1 MRVFVNQATLELVQG
16 DITSER
22 TDAIVNTANS
32 ALSGGGGVDGA
43 IHRVGG
49 TAIRQEIQRK
59 YPDGCPRGEARMTGA
74 GDLPCRYVIHAVG
87 PIWNDF
93 SASQADALLASAYT
107 ASLRLALDYDLH
119 SIAFPSISTGI
130 YAFPVERAA
139 AIALNTVVMFMEAHP
154 QLQLVRFVLFDVV
167 TFAAYSD
174 ALKVLLSKYNSI
186 SLPLYYEK
194 GTP

>member
-1 MRVFVNQATLELVQG
+1 
-16 DITSER
+16 
-22 TDAIVNTANS
+22 
-32 ALSGGGGVDGA
+32 
-43 IHRVGG
+43 
-49 TAIRQEIQRK
+49 
-59 YPDGCPRGEARMTGA
+59 MTGA